1 MAGRYG
7 MSFAKDLINQ
17 GDYEEAVTVATR
29 SIEDGDDG
37 PEPLFDRATANELL
51 EAYDAAVAD
60 FEAAIGKNRAEKVLD
75 PFLLDDAYFSA
86 LVAAARRDAGT
97 DVARGV
103 ARLERYRATC
113 PDGAHIADARDW
125 QKRLRGEL
133 VSLLDKTKDLNV
145 V

>member
-7 MSFAKDLINQ
+7 MSFAKDRIEQ
-17 GDYEEAVTVATR
+17 GDYEEAVAEATKA
-29 SIEDGDDG
+29 IEEGDDG

-60 FEAAIGKNRAEKVLD
+60 FEAAIAKNRADKILD
-75 PFLLDDAYFSA
+75 PFILDDAYFSA
-86 LVAAARRDAGT
+86 LVAAARRDAEK

-103 ARLERYRATC
+103 ARLDRYGATC
-113 PDGAHIADARDW
+113 PDGAHLADARDW

-133 VSLLDKTKDLNV
+133 VSLLDKTKDVNV